1 MLGFC
6 CSCCK
11 IETVTNFALGDLEVT
26 EEDEAC
32 GLDWTLATL
41 SEVAKEDLVSG
52 EAHSGWLD
60 GHL

>member
-6 CSCCK
+6 WSCCK
-11 IETVTNFALGDLEVT
+11 IETVTNLALGDLEAT
-26 EEDEAC
+26 EEEEAC
-32 GLDWTLATL
+32 GLDWTFATL
-41 SEVAKEDLVSG
+41 SEVAKEDLVRG